1 MIFSYHGVPS
11 LSFYAVVMVLCRVTI
26 ACGFFNRTAYRGA
39 TRKSILQVSYFVKR
53 FLLGHPTASF
63 NEIAVKPLVVLKNFF
78 YFS

>member
-1 MIFSYHGVPS
+1 TAFRLFPFMP
-11 LSFYAVVMVLCRVTI
+11 LSWFFVVSRL
-26 ACGFFNRTAYRGA
+26 ASGFFNRSAYRGA

-63 NEIAVKPLVVLKNFF
+63 NEIAIKPLVVLKNFF